1 MINHLDSHIFSY
13 ITQSEV
19 ELVLSVNQ
27 SHQITVH
34 SRDDVKKEIPH
45 NSYRDQTQ
53 QQNQID
59 LLRRQLHSLMEKEKM
74 YKNEITDLKQQL
86 SRR

>member
-1 MINHLDSHIFSY
+1 MIVQTRGDMKTHE
-13 ITQSEV
+13 IT
-19 ELVLSVNQ
+19 
-27 SHQITVH
+27 
-34 SRDDVKKEIPH
+34 H

-59 LLRRQLHSLMEKEKM
+59 VLRRQLQSLMEKEKM
-74 YKNEITDLKQQL
+74 YKHEITDLKQQL